1 MVELHVRE
9 QTKALLNDPLLGE
22 GDMDRKLLR
31 LLESEFLRQLIQYRN
46 VDQRLSQKYQM
57 NLREFLERR
66 TTVQHQSNW
75 EVEKDAVDWES
86 AAGNITA
93 LERKLKEI
101 EELTDAA
108 AQ

>member
-22 GDMDRKLLR
+22 GDADRKILR
-31 LLESEFLRQLIQYRN
+31 LLEREFLHQLTQYRN

-57 NLREFLERR
+57 TLHEFRERR
-66 TTVQHQSNW
+66 TTVQHQSSW

-86 AAGNITA
+86 AASNVTSI
-93 LERKLKEI
+93 EHKLKEI
-101 EELTDAA
+101 EELTHASG
-108 AQ
+108 Q